1 MTGDDLR
8 AVPTWVDWQSNPP
21 KVTIP
26 AATRDAGMTAPR
38 VVGLDLSLVSTGIAL
53 ADRTFTT
60 GRSLPKDATDAERCE
75 RIAHIR
81 DVVIDECCTYWR
93 PHVSTPA
100 VDLVVMEGFSFGS
113 PQGATEAGGLGW
125 TIRIALHQA
134 DVPFAV
140 VPPPTLKKYATG
152 SGAAGKDDVKL
163 AALSRLGLE
172 FTGKGSGDR
181 CDATWLRVMGLD
193 ALGCPLVAMPES
205 HRAALT
211 KITWPF

>member
-1 MTGDDLR
+1 MT
-8 AVPTWVDWQSNPP
+8 PS
-21 KVTIP
+21 
-26 AATRDAGMTAPR
+26 

-75 RIAHIR
+75 RITYIR
-81 DVVIDECCTYWR
+81 DVVLGECTY
-93 PHVSTPA
+93 PHGSSPD

-125 TIRIALHQA
+125 TIRVALHQA
-134 DVPFAV
+134 GVPFAV
-140 VPPPTLKKYATG
+140 VPPSTLKKYAAG